1 MNKHYNTL
9 GYKILTDSGYEKF
22 DGISFNGIQEVFEI
36 ELDNSSIIV
45 TKDHNIYVDFE
56 TFKPTSELNVG
67 DEILTSNGLSKILS
81 IKSLGK
87 QEVYDIL
94 EAGDN
99 NRFFANDILVH
110 NCKFIGKS
118 GTLVDSN
125 TMRRLLNETKNKTY
139 SFTINGDVR
148 FYKELDKNMKYLV
161 AIDPSMGVNGDFAAI
176 QVFEFPTFIQVAE
189 WMDDRLNQND
199 QVDKLKDLIEWMYA
213 DLKTRGCRYPEIYW
227 SLENNSVG
235 EGFICSLREKT
246 KNIGGLQP
254 QDYIKRG
261 TLITETGNKRMG
273 FTTTKRSKT
282 MACAQLKNVL
292 ETGRMIINSKEYVNE
307 LSNFTLKEVNYSS
320 DGHGLHDDL
329 ITASLTIMLMYVQC
343 RNNLDLNIP
352 ISDYTEKLDKT
363 NNMYDLPFVYI
374 RR

>member
-36 ELDNSSIIV
+36 KLDNSSIIV

-56 TFKPTSELNVG
+56 TFKPASELNIG

-81 IKSLGK
+81 IKSLGE

-139 SFTINGDVR
+139 SFIINEDIR

-161 AIDPSMGVNGDFAAI
+161 AIDPSMGVNGDFASI

-213 DLKTRGCRYPEIYW
+213 DLKTKGCRYPEIYW

-246 KNIGGLQP
+246 KNIGGLHP
-254 QDYIKRG
+254 QDYIRRG
-261 TLITETGNKRMG
+261 ILITETGNKRMG

-282 MACAQLKNVL
+282 MACAQLKNAL

-343 RNNLDLNIP
+343 RNSLDLNVP
-352 ISDYTEKLDKT
+352 IVDYTEKIDK
-363 NNMYDLPFVYI
+363 NDKMYDLPFVYI